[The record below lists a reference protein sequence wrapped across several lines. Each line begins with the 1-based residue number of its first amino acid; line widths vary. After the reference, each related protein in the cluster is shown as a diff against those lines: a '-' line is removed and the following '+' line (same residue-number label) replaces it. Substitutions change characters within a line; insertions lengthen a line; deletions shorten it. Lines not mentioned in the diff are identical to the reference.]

1 MKLIEKNKA
10 NIYVI
15 SGPSAVGNDT
25 IIENLQKLDNNFH
38 FVVTATTRK
47 PRKNEKEGKNHFF
60 YSEKTFKKLIQNND
74 LIEWAKVYKN
84 YYGSAFEAV
93 DSHHRNGD
101 DVLIELDVQG
111 AQSLRAIHYKAVFI
125 FIMPP
130 SLEALESRLKNRGTE
145 SASIIQERLKISEK
159 EIQLSPLY
167 DYILTNV
174 DAEQTTG
181 HLLAIITAE
190 HLRKER
196 YKPSSPD
203 LDNLINDE
211 AHT

>member
-15 SGPSAVGNDT
+15 SGPSAVGKDT

-84 YYGSAFEAV
+84 YYGVPKSQIFEPLK
-93 DSHHRNGD
+93 NNK
-101 DVLIELDVQG
+101 DVLLRVDVQG
-111 AQSLRAIHYKAVFI
+111 AKRIKELIPDVVLIFIKPEKTESLRQRLIERGVNTTTE
-125 FIMPP
+125 MTT
-130 SLEALESRLKNRGTE
+130 RLKT
-145 SASIIQERLKISEK
+145 AER
-159 EIQLSPLY
+159 EIQTSNFF
-167 DYILTNV
+167 DF
-174 DAEQTTG
+174 
-181 HLLAIITAE
+181 IIVN
-190 HLRKER
+190 KDG
-196 YKPSSPD
+196 D
-203 LDNLINDE
+203 LQYAVKKVLDIIKDIKN
-211 AHT
+211 